1 MRGEITMSMSPG
13 WDDMSVQ
20 DLIDELMKIENK
32 RKIVKFNQY
41 EDVDEIQD
49 WDKNFVYIL
58 LK

>member
-1 MRGEITMSMSPG
+1 MSMSPG

-20 DLIDELMKIENK
+20 NLIDELMKIENK
-32 RKIVKFNQY
+32 EKIIKFNQY